1 MLVAKTAQRGGFNGA
16 DAGTTSEVSVEFGGA
31 YAGAGGPY
39 TGARWTTP
47 IEVFLNVATTRGD
60 ITTKVRTRKPVKV
73 SPTQIACVCD

>member
-1 MLVAKTAQRGGFNGA
+1 MLVAKTAHRGGFNGA

-47 IEVFLNVATTRGD
+47 IEVFLGVPATRGD
-60 ITTKVRTRKPVKV
+60 VTTKVRTRDCL
-73 SPTQIACVCD
+73 SPIRECVWR